1 MYIHPC
7 FTIYLLGM
15 CEALWQPDMS
25 PEEIFECIAQ
35 ALTNALDR
43 DASSGKYEKYFQIC
57 KKKNQFI
64 FQFLFLIF
72 FFQF

>member
-1 MYIHPC
+1 
-7 FTIYLLGM
+7 M

-43 DASSGKYEKYFQIC
+43 DASSGKYEKYFQIS
-57 KKKNQFI
+57 KKKINS
-64 FQFLFLIF
+64 F
-72 FFQF
+72 FNFYF

>member
-1 MYIHPC
+1 
-7 FTIYLLGM
+7 M

-43 DASSGKYEKYFQIC
+43 DASSGKYEKYFQIS
-57 KKKNQFI
+57 KKNQFI
-64 FQFLFLIF
+64 FQFLFSTF

>member
-1 MYIHPC
+1 
-7 FTIYLLGM
+7 M

-43 DASSGKYEKYFQIC
+43 DASSGKYKNIQFS
-57 KKKNQFI
+57 KKI
-64 FQFLFLIF
+64 YIF
-72 FFQF
+72 FDPYL

>member
-1 MYIHPC
+1 
-7 FTIYLLGM
+7 M

-43 DASSGKYEKYFQIC
+43 DASSGKYKKYLNLPKISIYFYYFFNFRLGCCSSHHRGRQNYNQ
-57 KKKNQFI
+57 KN
-64 FQFLFLIF
+64 
-72 FFQF
+72 

>member
-1 MYIHPC
+1 
-7 FTIYLLGM
+7 M

-57 KKKNQFI
+57 KKKSIHFSIFI
-64 FQFLFLIF
+64 FNI

>member
-1 MYIHPC
+1 
-7 FTIYLLGM
+7 M

-43 DASSGKYEKYFQIC
+43 DASSGKYRNIQIC
-57 KKKNQFI
+57 KKKIQFI
-64 FQFLFLIF
+64 SIIF
-72 FFQF
+72 FYFRLGCCSSHHRGRQNYNQKN